1 MIHFIGALPGAQP
14 RNGVKFVDGQSRCY
28 KQPYRVHG
36 TCGEHPALSANEP
49 MGRYWILEVYAL
61 LFRQSAYLAATKGQR
76 LYAAP

>member
-49 MGRYWILEVYAL
+49 MGRYWILEVYEL
-61 LFRQSAYLAATKGQR
+61 
-76 LYAAP
+76 